1 MPTLSLYV
9 MKARTLFGKRATHW
23 LTLIVL
29 ALICNSLGAQ
39 LAWAQQAAP
48 ATIRLAPEDLERGR
62 YGSQS
67 RFFFLPPGK
76 TGEDNYQSAGFFGQ
90 KLRPYISSSP
100 TAVAELNNY
109 SRQKTLY
116 LIDKGLLVGSVILY
130 ASQVFREDEAQ
141 YFTTTQQV
149 AAGAAVVSLVATL
162 FINRHT
168 NEYFKQAV
176 DNYNS
181 DLPAGRRGALWPRLR
196 PSGLGVATTTQGTP
210 VLALRWQ
217 L

>member
-1 MPTLSLYV
+1 MLTLSLYV

-23 LTLIVL
+23 LTLIVV
-29 ALICNSLGAQ
+29 ALICNSLSAQ

-48 ATIRLAPEDLERGR
+48 ATIRLSPEDLERGR

-76 TGEDNYQSAGFFGQ
+76 KGEDDYQSAGFFGQ

-116 LIDKGLLVGSVILY
+116 LIDKGLLVGSVIVY

-181 DLPAGRRGALWPRLR
+181 DLPAGRRGTLWPRLR
-196 PSGLGVATTTQGTP
+196 PNGLGVATITQGTP
-210 VLALRWQ
+210 VLALWWQ

>member
-1 MPTLSLYV
+1 
-9 MKARTLFGKRATHW
+9 MKARTLLGKRATHW
-23 LTLIVL
+23 LTPVVL
-29 ALICNSLGAQ
+29 ALIVNILGARVAQ
-39 LAWAQQAAP
+39 AQQAAP
-48 ATIRLAPEDLERGR
+48 ATIRLDPEDLERGR
-62 YGSQS
+62 YGAQS

-109 SRQKTLY
+109 RRQKTLY
-116 LIDKGLLVGSVILY
+116 LVDKGLLVGSVILY

-181 DLPAGRRGALWPRLR
+181 DLPAGRRGAIWPRLR
-196 PSGLGVATTTQGTP
+196 PTGLGVAPTAQGTP

>member
-1 MPTLSLYV
+1 MKVGTLLW
-9 MKARTLFGKRATHW
+9 KRATHW
-23 LTLIVL
+23 LTLVVL
-29 ALICNSLGAQ
+29 AFSLGSLDAQ
-39 LAWAQQAAP
+39 FAHAQQAAP
-48 ATIRLAPEDLERGR
+48 ATIRLSPEDLERGSH
-62 YGSQS
+62 GSQM

-76 TGEDNYQSAGFFGQ
+76 TGEDNYLSAGFFGQ
-90 KLRPYISSSP
+90 KLRPYLSSSP

-130 ASQVFREDEAQ
+130 ASQVFQKDDPQ
-141 YFTTTQQV
+141 YLSSTQQV
-149 AAGAAVVSLVATL
+149 AAGVAVASLVATL

-168 NEYFKQAV
+168 NEYMKQAV

-196 PSGLGVATTTQGTP
+196 PAGLGVAATPQGTP
-210 VLALRWQ
+210 ILALRWQ

>member
-1 MPTLSLYV
+1 MFEFSRVHRFFLLLSLSV
-9 MKARTLFGKRATHW
+9 AGTISTS
-23 LTLIVL
+23 L
-29 ALICNSLGAQ
+29 AQSK
-39 LAWAQQAAP
+39 P
-48 ATIRLAPEDLERGR
+48 TTIRLSPEDQERGQ
-62 YGSQS
+62 YGPQ
-67 RFFFLPPGK
+67 RNFFFLPPGK
-76 TGEDNYQSAGFFGQ
+76 TGEDNYFSAGFFGQ

-100 TAVAELNNY
+100 TAVAELDNY
-109 SRQKTLY
+109 RRQKTLY
-116 LIDKGLLVGSVILY
+116 LIDKGVLVSSVIVY
-130 ASQVFREDEAQ
+130 GSQVFRKDEAQ
-141 YFTTTQQV
+141 YFSTTQQV

-168 NEYFKQAV
+168 NEYLKQAV

-196 PSGLGVATTTQGTP
+196 PADLGVATTGQGTP